1 METVNIL
8 DARNNLSRLISA
20 AERGED
26 VVIAKRGKPVAR
38 LMAIDSEPNAHTGGS
53 VAAWLRANRPPDRLR
68 RAPADLDQQIS
79 DEREGWE

>member
-8 DARNNLSRLISA
+8 DARNSLSKLVSA

-38 LMAIDSEPNAHTGGS
+38 LTAIPDEANAHTG
-53 VAAWLRANRPPDRLR
+53 AALTSWLNEHTLPDRIR
-68 RAPADLDQQIS
+68 RNTADLDEQILL
-79 DEREGWE
+79 EREAWE